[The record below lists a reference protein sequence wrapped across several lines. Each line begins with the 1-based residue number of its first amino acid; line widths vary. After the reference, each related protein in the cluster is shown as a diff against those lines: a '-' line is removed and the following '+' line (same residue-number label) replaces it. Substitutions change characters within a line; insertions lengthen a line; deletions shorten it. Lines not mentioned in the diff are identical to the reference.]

1 MPTDEVYYAWAAGMF
16 EGEGSIRS
24 RTKQSS
30 YIKKNGERSTN
41 KVTNI
46 ELKITSTDLHPLELF
61 NDIFDLKGT
70 IISTDP
76 NLTPSKI
83 ERTDTVY
90 KIRYDLIFCN
100 IKTVK
105 EIYANIEMWLSPRR
119 REQCENAISHFEQ
132 NISRKGR

>member
-1 MPTDEVYYAWAAGMF
+1 MKFTMHGLLECLKVKVRLGV
-16 EGEGSIRS
+16 GQNRVLTS
-24 RTKQSS
+24 R
-30 YIKKNGERSTN
+30 KNGERSTN